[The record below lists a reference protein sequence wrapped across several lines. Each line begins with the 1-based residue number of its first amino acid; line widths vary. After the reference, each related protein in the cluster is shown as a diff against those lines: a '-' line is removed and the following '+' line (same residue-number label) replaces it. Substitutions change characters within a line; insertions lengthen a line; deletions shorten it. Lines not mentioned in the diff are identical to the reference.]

1 MHHHHQFTAHADD
14 HAAIVHGADD
24 HHYLIHRD
32 NIDHDHGSAHH
43 HHGDDGSTLYHQHYL
58 PVSHFHDFGGYSG
71 TVHYDSADHNH
82 DKPTDDLYNLSV
94 GNSHVTTADLEPE
107 HVHDWRRINTAR
119 DIDATLFCPDCGAF
133 NDAADLAAD
142 SSAEA

>member
-1 MHHHHQFTAHADD
+1 MHHHKSSDHFIDGPAAHLERHDD
-14 HAAIVHGADD
+14 SS
-24 HHYLIHRD
+24 LFD